1 MGSNYTKKNNS
12 PVEDANIALRAMPTL
27 YGGDK

>member
-1 MGSNYTKKNNS
+1 MSINYIKNNS
-12 PVEDANIALRAMPTL
+12 PVEDVSTALTAMPTL

>member
-1 MGSNYTKKNNS
+1 MGSNYTKKNS
-12 PVEDANIALRAMPTL
+12 PVEDVSTALTAMAIL

>member
-1 MGSNYTKKNNS
+1 MGSNYTKNNS

-27 YGGDK
+27 YGGD